1 MNLGTLKNIFKEHN
15 IKQIAVKFPAD
26 EGGATYYVLN
36 AVFDKRS
43 RNTVFLDVSLLPVP
57 RNNRTQIIKNYI
69 TDFNDSHEVKIRDN
83 NKNAYP
89 VSLSNDIYFD
99 KDTGILFI
107 NTAKRL

>member
-1 MNLGTLKNIFKEHN
+1 M
-15 IKQIAVKFPAD
+15 
-26 EGGATYYVLN
+26 
-36 AVFDKRS
+36 
-43 RNTVFLDVSLLPVP
+43 
-57 RNNRTQIIKNYI
+57 
-69 TDFNDSHEVKIRDN
+69 DFNDSHEVKIRDN